1 MYRQRKEDK
10 KAILPPLVSDVELAT
25 LREIPRG
32 NFVQSNALYASTLQN
47 DPDDSTLPKIRRE
60 QITLAKF
67 LGSGAFG
74 EVSEINK
81 NIAVIMELC
90 ILLYI
95 FKFFR
100 YSKGTR
106 RIWRDQELAQSQS
119 KRFGREL
126 RRRKRQSFFRK
137 LDL

>member
-1 MYRQRKEDK
+1 MNKYASSAVNRSIKDKFCNSTVYCQRKDDK
-10 KAILPPLVSDVELAT
+10 EAVLPPLVSDVELAT

-74 EVSEINK
+74 EVSHI
-81 NIAVIMELC
+81 
-90 ILLYI
+90 
-95 FKFFR
+95 
-100 YSKGTR
+100 
-106 RIWRDQELAQSQS
+106 
-119 KRFGREL
+119 
-126 RRRKRQSFFRK
+126 
-137 LDL
+137 

>member
-10 KAILPPLVSDVELAT
+10 KAVLPPLVSDVELAT

-47 DPDDSTLPKIRRE
+47 DSDDSTLPKIRRE

-74 EVSEINK
+74 EVSDK
-81 NIAVIMELC
+81 F
-90 ILLYI
+90 YI
-95 FKFFR
+95 FHEIVKLYR
-100 YSKGTR
+100 YCKCQNLLGISRKCEG
-106 RIWRDQELAQSQS
+106 
-119 KRFGREL
+119 FGKARNYTS
-126 RRRKRQSFFRK
+126 RN
-137 LDL
+137 

>member
-1 MYRQRKEDK
+1 MNKYTSSAVNRSIKDKFCNSAVYRQRKDDK
-10 KAILPPLVSDVELAT
+10 TAVLPPLVSDVELAT

-74 EVSEINK
+74 EVSDI
-81 NIAVIMELC
+81 
-90 ILLYI
+90 
-95 FKFFR
+95 
-100 YSKGTR
+100 
-106 RIWRDQELAQSQS
+106 
-119 KRFGREL
+119 
-126 RRRKRQSFFRK
+126 
-137 LDL
+137 

>member
-10 KAILPPLVSDVELAT
+10 KAVLPPLVSDVELAT

-74 EVSEINK
+74 EAS
-81 NIAVIMELC
+81 NISSTDC
-90 ILLYI
+90 
-95 FKFFR
+95 R
-100 YSKGTR
+100 NGT
-106 RIWRDQELAQSQS
+106 
-119 KRFGREL
+119 
-126 RRRKRQSFFRK
+126 
-137 LDL
+137 

>member
-10 KAILPPLVSDVELAT
+10 KAVLPPLVSDVELAT

-74 EVSEINK
+74 EVSDIKRNTSRGCK
-81 NIAVIMELC
+81 TVI
-90 ILLYI
+90 LY
-95 FKFFR
+95 FR
-100 YSKGTR
+100 CFKGTR
-106 RIWRDQELAQSQS
+106 RTWRGLGSLRLRL
-119 KRFGREL
+119 KRFEREP
-126 RRRKRQSFFRK
+126 RHRKRQSSFKR
-137 LDL
+137 LD